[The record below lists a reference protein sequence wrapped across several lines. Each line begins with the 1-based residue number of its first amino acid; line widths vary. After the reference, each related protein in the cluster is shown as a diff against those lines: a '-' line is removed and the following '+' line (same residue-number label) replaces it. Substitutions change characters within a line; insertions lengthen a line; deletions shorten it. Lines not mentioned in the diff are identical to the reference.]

1 MARRLE
7 SFFSVDDFE
16 RAARRALPRPIFGY
30 VSAFAEEGQ
39 SFAANRE
46 AFRRWAFNPGILVDT
61 SQRTQVRRL
70 FDVEYRVPF
79 GMAPVGLS
87 ALYAYRGDLVLT
99 EVACERM
106 LPMVLSS
113 SSLIPMED
121 VAIANPDAWF
131 QAYLPG
137 DLPKIDALIERVL
150 RAGFRTLVITVDTPA
165 NPNPE
170 NYRRAGFRSPLQWSP
185 QLIWQGITHPRWTAG
200 TFLRT
205 VMRHGLPHFE
215 NNYATRGV
223 AILARSVERSFAD
236 RSRLTWAHLRRVRE
250 LWPHRLVIKGVL
262 RADDAAAACDLGANG
277 IVVSNHGGRQLDGAR
292 APLSVLPEVVR
303 RCPGVPVLIDGGIR
317 RGTDVLKA
325 LALGATFVLLGRPF
339 AYAAAAGGRAGI
351 SRLID
356 LLEAEIDRDMA
367 MLGICRLDELTPDHL
382 VATAP

>member
-1 MARRLE
+1 MARTLE
-7 SFFSVDDFE
+7 ACLAVDDFE
-16 RAARRALPRPIFGY
+16 RAARRVLPRPIFGY
-30 VSAFAEEGQ
+30 VSAFAEDGQ
-39 SFAANRE
+39 SFDANRE
-46 AFRRWAFNPGILVDT
+46 AFRRWSFNPGILVDT
-61 SQRTQVRRL
+61 SQRTQARQL

-87 ALYAYRGDLVLT
+87 ALYTYRGDLALT
-99 EVACERM
+99 EIARDRM

-121 VAIANPDAWF
+121 IARANPGAWF

-137 DLPKIDALIERVL
+137 DITKIDALVDRVK
-150 RAGFRTLVITVDTPA
+150 RAGFRTLVVTVDTPA

-170 NYRRAGFRSPLQWSP
+170 SYRRAGFRSPLQWSP
-185 QLIWQGITHPRWTAG
+185 QLVWQGITHPRWTAG

-205 VMRHGLPHFE
+205 VVRHGLPHFE

-223 AILARSVERSFAD
+223 AILARNVERSFAD

-262 RADDAAAACDLGANG
+262 RADDAATACDLGVDG

-292 APLSVLPEVVR
+292 APLSVLPEIVQ
-303 RCPGVPVLIDGGIR
+303 RCPGVPILIDGGIR

-325 LALGATFVLLGRPF
+325 LALGAAFVLLGRPF
-339 AYAAAAGGRAGI
+339 AYAAAAGGRPGI
-351 SRLID
+351 TRLID

-367 MLGICRLDELTPDHL
+367 MLGICRLDELTPDRL
-382 VATAP
+382 VATSP